1 MPQPIRVFIA
11 APIPRALTV
20 FLKNIQARLRS
31 PRMDVRWLA
40 AENIHLTLKFLG
52 NIERSRVS
60 AVGAQM
66 DVSAGQTGTFRLH
79 ARGIGVFPNRR
90 HPRVLWVGLGGELDR
105 LVEVQAVLESNLE
118 SVGFGKESRRFHPHL
133 TIGRIRHRIDA
144 RILGASLD
152 SLEEIASDSF
162 RVERLALIKSD
173 LKPAGAEYSLLHT
186 SQLAV

>member
-1 MPQPIRVFIA
+1 
-11 APIPRALTV
+11 
-20 FLKNIQARLRS
+20 
-31 PRMDVRWLA
+31 
-40 AENIHLTLKFLG
+40 
-52 NIERSRVS
+52 
-60 AVGAQM
+60 
-66 DVSAGQTGTFRLH
+66 
-79 ARGIGVFPNRR
+79 
-90 HPRVLWVGLGGELDR
+90 
-105 LVEVQAVLESNLE
+105 LVEIQAVLESNLE